1 MNKILS
7 AINRGNTIAALIFL
21 VLGLCL
27 IIFPETSGTV
37 ICYVAAAALLLD
49 GIRHVVCYFRGE
61 MSEALSGY
69 DLALGAC
76 EILLGLFILI
86 RPAIM
91 LTLLPLCLGAAL
103 LVSGVIR
110 LQRAFDLHRAGFNAW
125 KTVLIMGSLV
135 ALLGLLML
143 INPFGAAKVLMIM
156 LGISMVIN
164 AICLLW
170 TAWCIKQ
177 LNV

>member
-7 AINRGNTIAALIFL
+7 AINRGNVIAALLFL
-21 VLGLCL
+21 ILGLCL
-27 IIFPETSGTV
+27 IIFPETSGAV

-103 LVSGVIR
+103 LISGVIR

-143 INPFGAAKVLMIM
+143 INPFGAAKVLMVM

-177 LNV
+177 LDV